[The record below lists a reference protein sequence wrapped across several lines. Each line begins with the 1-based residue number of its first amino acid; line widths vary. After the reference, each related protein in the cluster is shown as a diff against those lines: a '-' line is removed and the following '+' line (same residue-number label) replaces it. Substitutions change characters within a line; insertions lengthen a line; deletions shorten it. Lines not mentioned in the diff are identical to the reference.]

1 MPLGNTSLCQQGN
14 GPAPLLAT
22 TTPAEAQTQAG
33 AVLRWASEELG
44 QPPSFDACCT
54 VVPFSVRWVDAHGLR
69 PLKEERMLNER
80 DLVHLRKEAG
90 GVATEASMPL
100 SGLVHAVDRRRLK
113 IRKNKDE
120 ARVLHIDLGGAQPS

>member
-1 MPLGNTSLCQQGN
+1 MSVPPSVLDALIGLTNHEG
-14 GPAPLLAT
+14 GGGG
-22 TTPAEAQTQAG
+22 AG
-33 AVLRWASEELG
+33 AGGVR
-44 QPPSFDACCT
+44 T
-54 VVPFSVRWVDAHGLR
+54 VVS
-69 PLKEERMLNER
+69 NER

-90 GVATEASMPL
+90 GVATEANMPL